1 MPQEGFALSSAHE
14 LSTLVHAMRDAA
26 RSGQG
31 AALATITATRG
42 ATFRRAGAR
51 MLVHAD
57 CRVVCELSGGCP
69 QRDIVQRA
77 LRVIENGEPE
87 LARYNAESGLDVL
100 LEMGCGGELDVLI
113 EPLADARANT
123 FFDALTHALGSRSSV
138 VAATV
143 FARDDQAVPPRRAL
157 WCDGASSLNEL
168 GDTGLHDAVTHAAT
182 TCDTPHTTTLH
193 LPAGDAMAEV
203 LIERIDPPHALFAIG
218 SSVTAC
224 ALLATGHALGWQTTL
239 VDANPDH
246 LRDAPLPPGARAVHA
261 TPQTLSDVLTLD
273 RHSSVVVM
281 THNLEHDLA
290 WLAALRDT
298 STAYVGAIGSRARTQ
313 RMREALS
320 PPIADLHAPAGLD
333 IGSETP
339 AEIALAI
346 AAEIIATL
354 NDRRGGALRDGDGR
368 LHP

>member
-1 MPQEGFALSSAHE
+1 MSPAHE
-14 LSTLVHAMRDAA
+14 LCTLVNAMRDAA
-26 RSGQG
+26 HDKQP

-57 CRVVCELSGGCP
+57 GRMVCELSGGCP

-77 LRVIENGEPE
+77 LRVIASGRPE

-100 LEMGCGGELDVLI
+100 MEMGCGGELDVLI
-113 EPLADARANT
+113 EPLPEARAGA
-123 FFDALTHALGSRSSV
+123 FFDALMDSLEARRSV

-143 FARDDQAVPPRRAL
+143 FALDDEVVSPRRAL
-157 WCDGASSLNEL
+157 WHNGTACFDEL
-168 GDTGLHDAVTHAAT
+168 GDPGLREAVMHAVAAHDTPRAT
-182 TCDTPHTTTLH
+182 TLR

-203 LIERIDPPHALFAIG
+203 LIERIEPPHALFAIG

-224 ALLATGHALGWQTTL
+224 ALLSAGRALGWQTTL
-239 VDANPDH
+239 VDSNPEH
-246 LRDAPLPPGARAVHA
+246 LRDAILPRGSSAVHA
-261 TPQTLSDVLTLD
+261 TPQTLPGMLVLD
-273 RHSSVVVM
+273 RHSSVIVM
-281 THNLEHDLA
+281 THNLERDLA
-290 WLAALRDT
+290 WLAALRDA
-298 STAYVGAIGSRARTQ
+298 SVAYLGAIGSRTRTQ
-313 RMREALS
+313 RMRQELS

-333 IGSETP
+333 IGSDTP

-354 NDRRGGALRDGDGR
+354 NGRSGGLLRDGDGT